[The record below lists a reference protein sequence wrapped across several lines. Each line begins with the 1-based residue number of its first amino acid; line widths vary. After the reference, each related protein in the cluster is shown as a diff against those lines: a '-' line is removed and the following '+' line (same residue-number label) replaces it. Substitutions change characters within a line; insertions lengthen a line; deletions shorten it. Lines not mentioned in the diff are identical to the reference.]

1 MKEATNKKTAC
12 ILGWILVLCL
22 PVALIVGVIAPW
34 TNRINLLDDQIATSQ
49 DQLQRYQRLMTR
61 LPALQA
67 ELEEVKKNEDFKAFY
82 FDAATPA
89 LAGAGLQRKIQE
101 IVSNA
106 DGRLISTQLLPE
118 QKDEQPP
125 RVRIRTQLQGSTETL
140 LSVLYEIEQSRP
152 FLFVDKV
159 SIRSTARPAQP
170 ARPQRAQRSRRARRT
185 PRQTAAQSKGELTVR
200 LDIFG
205 FALGKS

>member
-1 MKEATNKKTAC
+1 MNAETKRKSVCA
-12 ILGWILVLCL
+12 IGWTLLLLL
-22 PVALIVGVIAPW
+22 PVALVVGVLIPW
-34 TNRINLLDDQIATSQ
+34 VDRIGSLNDQIADGK
-49 DQLQRYQRLMTR
+49 DQLQRYERVLKT
-61 LPALQA
+61 LPSLQA
-67 ELEEVKKNEDFKAFY
+67 ELEEVKKNDDFKAFY

-89 LAGAGLQRKIQE
+89 LAGAGLQRKIQD
-101 IVSNA
+101 IVRSA

-125 RVRIRTQLQGSTETL
+125 RVRIRTQLQGSTDTL

-152 FLFVDKV
+152 FLFVDQISV
-159 SIRSTARPAQP
+159 RSTVQRTQSRRPTRRGRGSRRTTAST
-170 ARPQRAQRSRRARRT
+170 ASRAQSA
-185 PRQTAAQSKGELTVR
+185 GELTVR

>member
-1 MKEATNKKTAC
+1 MSAETNRKAVC
-12 ILGWILVLCL
+12 IIGWTLVLLLPIVLVTSILV
-22 PVALIVGVIAPW
+22 PW
-34 TNRINLLDDQIATSQ
+34 VNRVNVLNDQIATSE
-49 DQLQRYQRLMTR
+49 DQLQRYQRLLKS
-61 LPALQA
+61 LPGLQT

-89 LAGAGLQRKIQE
+89 LAGAGLQRKIQD
-101 IVSNA
+101 IVSGA

-152 FLFVDKV
+152 FLFVDQV
-159 SIRSTARPAQP
+159 SVRSSARPDASRQ
-170 ARPQRAQRSRRARRT
+170 PQRRGRRARGTMRSS
-185 PRQTAAQSKGELTVR
+185 AATQNAGELTVR

>member
-1 MKEATNKKTAC
+1 MSVETSRKSVC
-12 ILGWILVLCL
+12 VIGWALVLLL
-22 PVALIVGVIAPW
+22 PVALVIGVFAPW
-34 TNRINLLDDQIATSQ
+34 IDRIGSLNDQIAASKE
-49 DQLQRYQRLMTR
+49 QLERYERVLKT
-61 LPALQA
+61 LPVLQA

-89 LAGAGLQRKIQE
+89 LAGAGLQRKIQD
-101 IVSNA
+101 IVRNA

-118 QKDEQPP
+118 QKDEEPP
-125 RVRIRTQLQGSTETL
+125 RVRIRTQLQGSTDTL

-152 FLFVDKV
+152 FLFVDQI
-159 SIRSTARPAQP
+159 SIRSTVRRTQS
-170 ARPQRAQRSRRARRT
+170 RPQRRARRSRRT
-185 PRQTAAQSKGELTVR
+185 TSSSASPSQSAGQLTVR

>member
-1 MKEATNKKTAC
+1 MSAETKKKAIC
-12 ILGWILVLCL
+12 IIGWILVLL
-22 PVALIVGVIAPW
+22 VPLALVIGLLVPW
-34 TNRINLLDDQIATSQ
+34 ADRIDVLSDQIATSE
-49 DQLQRYQRLMTR
+49 DQLQRYQHLLKT
-61 LPALQA
+61 LPGLQA
-67 ELEEVKKNEDFKAFY
+67 ELEEVQKNEDFKAFY

-89 LAGAGLQRKIQE
+89 LAGAGLQRKIQD
-101 IVSNA
+101 IVRSA

-152 FLFVDKV
+152 FLFVQQV
-159 SIRSTARPAQP
+159 SVRSTARQNR
-170 ARPQRAQRSRRARRT
+170 ARPQRRNRRSRRTTSRSG
-185 PRQTAAQSKGELTVR
+185 AAQQSAGELTVR

>member
-1 MKEATNKKTAC
+1 MSKASNKKAVC
-12 ILGWILVLCL
+12 LLGWVLVLLL
-22 PVALIVGVIAPW
+22 PIAFIVGVIAPW
-34 TNRINLLDDQIATSQ
+34 INRIDTLDEQIATSQ
-49 DQLQRYQRLMTR
+49 DQLHRYQRLLTR
-61 LPALQA
+61 LPGLQA
-67 ELEEVKKNEDFKAFY
+67 ELEEVKTNEDFKAFY
-82 FDAATPA
+82 FNAATPA
-89 LAGAGLQRKIQE
+89 LAGAGLQRKIQD
-101 IVSNA
+101 IVRSA

-159 SIRSTARPAQP
+159 SIRSTARSAQP
-170 ARPQRAQRSRRARRT
+170 TRRQRARRSRRAAA
-185 PRQTAAQSKGELTVR
+185 PAAAQKKGELTVR